1 MKNFKK
7 NILLASL
14 TLSLLASGCSVS
26 KTDSDAS
33 SNNDQAIEEALDEY
47 LVPYIEKRDALEQEI
62 ASLEEEIKELKEL
75 KAKLQNEET
84 FDITDLDVMVTS
96 YDGNPSELFIT
107 HLGSEYH
114 GLFTR
119 SDLPN
124 FSAIF
129 YENYNLFNF
138 LTEEEIARLIQTSG
152 EITTSQ
158 VDEILVRL
166 RENYH
171 NGLYDDLFLKSSKGL
186 ILK

>member
-62 ASLEEEIKELKEL
+62 ASLEEEIKELEEQKE
-75 KAKLQNEET
+75 KLQNEDT
-84 FDITDLDVMVTS
+84 FNIKYLDVMVTS
-96 YDGNPSELFIT
+96 YDGNSSELFIT
-107 HLGSEYH
+107 DIRVEYH
-114 GLFTR
+114 GLFIR
-119 SDLPN
+119 DSLPS
-124 FSAIF
+124 FS
-129 YENYNLFNF
+129 YDESYDLFNF
-138 LTEEEIARLIQTSG
+138 LTEEEITKFTQTDG
-152 EITTSQ
+152 RITTSQ
-158 VDEILVRL
+158 LDEILVRL

-171 NGLYDDLFLKSSKGL
+171 NGLYDDLFPESSKGL
-186 ILK
+186 TLK